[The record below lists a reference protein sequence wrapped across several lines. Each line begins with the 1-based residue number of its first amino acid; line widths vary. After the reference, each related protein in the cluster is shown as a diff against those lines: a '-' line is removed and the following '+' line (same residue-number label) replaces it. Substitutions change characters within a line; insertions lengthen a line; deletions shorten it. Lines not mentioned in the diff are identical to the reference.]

1 MTPEQRRT
9 STELCVNMNTN
20 HLLLLLRENK
30 LFNSMTE
37 AVIAECA
44 KHFTLIHSRRRQHL
58 YRQGDP
64 CGQIYCLLR
73 GSVRVARLAEDG
85 SEFTTRIVGH
95 CDVFGEEALFDE
107 VPYSSTATPVCDG
120 VVAVCSASTMR
131 SLIARYP
138 TLSINIAHCLRD
150 DQTRMLNRLE
160 QVSYK
165 PVRDRLFS
173 LLRELAA
180 QSDASD
186 VRSGKYEIKLTHV
199 EIASLIGSTRETVS
213 LELNK
218 LARAGLIGKRGR
230 KILIDLA
237 TSAAA

>member
-1 MTPEQRRT
+1 M
-9 STELCVNMNTN
+9 ELFPVMNTN
-20 HLLLLLRENK
+20 GPLFPLLCENK
-30 LFNSMTE
+30 LFAGMSD
-37 AVIAECA
+37 AAIADCA
-44 KHFTLIHSRRRQHL
+44 RQFTLIHSRRRQHL

-64 CGQIYCLLR
+64 CGQVYCLLR

-85 SEFTTRIVGH
+85 SEFTTRIVGR

-120 VVAVCSASTMR
+120 IVAVCPARTMR

-138 TLSINIAHCLRD
+138 TLSINIAHCLCE
-150 DQTRMLNRLE
+150 DQNRTLDRLE

-165 PVRDRLFS
+165 PVRERLLS
-173 LLRELAA
+173 LLHELAA
-180 QSDASD
+180 HCDSSD
-186 VRSGKYEIKLTHV
+186 VRGGKYEIKLTHV

-218 LARAGLIGKRGR
+218 LVRAGIIGKRGR

-237 TSAAA
+237 ASAAA